1 MTSKVYVVGGP
12 DAHKTNQYEAMT
24 NSLEEAERLVE
35 TIKGGKM
42 KAVEVKPPYRGKRK

>member
-12 DAHKTNQYEAMT
+12 EAHKTNQYEAMT

-35 TIKGGKM
+35 TIKGGQM
-42 KAVEVKPPYRGKRK
+42 KAVDVKPPYRGKGK